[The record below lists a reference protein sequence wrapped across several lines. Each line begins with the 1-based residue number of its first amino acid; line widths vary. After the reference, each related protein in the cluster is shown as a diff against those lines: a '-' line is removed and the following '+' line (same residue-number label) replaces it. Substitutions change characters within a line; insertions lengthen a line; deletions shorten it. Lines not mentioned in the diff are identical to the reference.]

1 MLRKFRLDSAR
12 LRRVQKKG
20 VVARRVRAFWWT
32 FSHKAETHRA
42 VLVRSR
48 RSRLNCGRLITNKIE
63 YDNVNDIR
71 HTTIRAPYE
80 LLGPRS
86 TKGRR
91 YEGTSHSQGAHS
103 VVIRD
108 GCVNPSAAYAGL
120 LACGLLEVSAS
131 MRRPARNGAAAG
143 TPLLTPPVL
152 RRGSLGERT
161 DRVVFASSET
171 TFARVRVCHLLSLKS
186 MRAPLPLAP

>member
-1 MLRKFRLDSAR
+1 MLRKFSLDSAR

-120 LACGLLEVSAS
+120 LACALWLAG
-131 MRRPARNGAAAG
+131 GIGQYAAAG
-143 TPLLTPPVL
+143 AE
-152 RRGSLGERT
+152 RRRRRNSSFNSSRDPSSAAARSVKERT
-161 DRVVFASSET
+161 ASSS
-171 TFARVRVCHLLSLKS
+171 RLVKPHLHEYEY
-186 MRAPLPLAP
+186 ATY